1 MIQTELGHKRRE
13 KEGEGEGREVRGG
26 NQGATRPRK
35 YIGKMAG
42 LCKRER
48 LGEEKQKPSL

>member
-13 KEGEGEGREVRGG
+13 EGEGEGREVRGG
-26 NQGATRPRK
+26 SQGAKRK
-35 YIGKMAG
+35 HRVKMAG
-42 LCKRER
+42 LCKKER